1 MALEFRE
8 KHFNSRIVSGE
19 YLDDISFDGVD
30 DVMNVVS
37 AIKDQM
43 EDEKGSVQL
52 LAKVIAEVTSKAYSY
67 LTINHSKVSISFI
80 YSVSKKMEVLTKMS
94 KNINVFFFIKH
105 FEFVNSLLFNRML
118 DVLIDIFN
126 GNVDLKVINSEN
138 LSKYI
143 LMIRNNTNI
152 IFSDN
157 SILEKLSN
165 CPFLLEFIQNSDFD
179 NLTKYVQSIL
189 DNCNQNVP
197 DCTQMLNVLRLNTRR
212 RISSSILEPVKQ
224 IKTVDSSEKFVR
236 LSSDVLEQTIL
247 KGYSD
252 HEYFEASEWMKKLS
266 AGDIEVNVD
275 NFDHRVDSRSGC
287 VFIWITDCI
296 PRHSR
301 FMGFRALSAEI
312 PFFNIFLGIIPSS
325 SAGSHR
331 NSHKNSRD
339 NCSN

>member
-1 MALEFRE
+1 
-8 KHFNSRIVSGE
+8 
-19 YLDDISFDGVD
+19 
-30 DVMNVVS
+30 
-37 AIKDQM
+37 
-43 EDEKGSVQL
+43 
-52 LAKVIAEVTSKAYSY
+52 
-67 LTINHSKVSISFI
+67 
-80 YSVSKKMEVLTKMS
+80 
-94 KNINVFFFIKH
+94 
-105 FEFVNSLLFNRML
+105 
-118 DVLIDIFN
+118 
-126 GNVDLKVINSEN
+126 
-138 LSKYI
+138 
-143 LMIRNNTNI
+143 MIRNNTNI

-275 NFDHRVDSRSGC
+275 NFDHLLEYLDWC
-287 VFIWITDCI
+287 LCI
-296 PRHSR
+296 DRKYEENKQNGSCNR
-301 FMGFRALSAEI
+301 EKLDLFYSAY
-312 PFFNIFLGIIPSS
+312 
-325 SAGSHR
+325 
-331 NSHKNSRD
+331 KNGLILRLKEKL
-339 NCSN
+339 NE